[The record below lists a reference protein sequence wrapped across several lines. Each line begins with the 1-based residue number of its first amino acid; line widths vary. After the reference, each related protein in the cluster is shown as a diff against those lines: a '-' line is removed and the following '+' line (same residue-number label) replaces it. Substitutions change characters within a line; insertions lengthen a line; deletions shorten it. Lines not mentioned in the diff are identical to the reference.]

1 MQALGTDEVQDVV
14 AEAALAPSV
23 HNSQPWRFRWD
34 GASLVVLEDLTRSLP
49 VIDPVGRERVISC
62 GAAALNAR
70 TALRGRGHG
79 CTVELLADQGEPAL
93 VARLVPGVAT
103 PPTPDETLL
112 ALAIARRHTERGV
125 FDQRE
130 VAIDVVARLRTAA
143 EAEGA
148 WLHVV
153 QREQEQLALAV
164 LLSHAEQAQHADP
177 DYQAELQA
185 WRTRELAEQ
194 GIPDAAVV
202 RPVGERGSN
211 YTLRDFDA
219 GSPVPPAEPSHEP
232 PVPERPLVVVLWTRE
247 DTRMDWVRAGMAMGA
262 VLLRATAEGLV
273 ASPMTQVVEVER
285 FRQRLRA
292 ELGLVGQPQVVLRL
306 GYGQGS
312 ATTHRRPVDQ
322 VLEQA

>member
-1 MQALGTDEVQDVV
+1 VV
-14 AEAALAPSV
+14 AQATLAPSV
-23 HNSQPWRFRWD
+23 HNSQPWRFRWEGD
-34 GASLVVLEDLTRSLP
+34 ALAVLEDSTRAVP

-70 TALRGRGHG
+70 VSLRGRGRT
-79 CTVELLADQGEPAL
+79 CAVDLLPDPAEPAL
-93 VARLVPGVAT
+93 VARLVPGAAV
-103 PPTPDETLL
+103 PPTADETLL
-112 ALAIARRHTERGV
+112 AEAIARRHTERGV

-130 VAIDVVARLRTAA
+130 VAPDVVARLRTAA

-148 WLHVV
+148 WLHLV
-153 QREQEQLALAV
+153 QHEQEQIALAV
-164 LLSHAEQAQHADP
+164 LLSHAEQAQDADP

-202 RPVGERGSN
+202 RPDGERGSN

-219 GSPVPPAEPSHEP
+219 GSAVQPVEPSHEP
-232 PVPERPLVVVLWTRE
+232 PIPEHPLVVVLWTRE
-247 DTRMDWVRAGMAMGA
+247 DGREDWVRAGMAMGA
-262 VLLRATAEGLV
+262 VLLRATADGLV

-285 FRQRLRA
+285 FRQRLRR
-292 ELGLVGQPQVVLRL
+292 ELGLVGEPQVVLRL

-312 ATTHRRPVDQ
+312 ATTRRRPVDQ
-322 VLEQA
+322 VLEGA